1 MKNYNQRIWIVV
13 ALSTLLFL
21 TIIFIGIGCAFFTA
35 NNSEGSIA
43 QIISENGRM
52 FITYDDGIDSIV
64 PVTDIQPS
72 DKILVNKTF
81 TLTGVNT

>member
-1 MKNYNQRIWIVV
+1 MP
-13 ALSTLLFL
+13 
-21 TIIFIGIGCAFFTA
+21 FFTA

-81 TLTGVNT
+81 TLTGVNTIVGTSASDGLTMPYKVGV

>member
-1 MKNYNQRIWIVV
+1 MP
-13 ALSTLLFL
+13 
-21 TIIFIGIGCAFFTA
+21 FFTA

-64 PVTDIQPS
+64 PVTDI
-72 DKILVNKTF
+72 
-81 TLTGVNT
+81 